1 MGSLNA
7 VLFWRSLRRLRFR
20 LRWFAHGSTIATG
33 GSRVNSPEFQTIPLP
48 IVLVSGIAVWTGL
61 NFLSHNLRVQVENRG
76 GSQKEVSINT
86 PVGSINVHHGVD
98 EDNLGLPI
106 YPGSTRVKDKD
117 SANVDLGFGGD
128 AGVHI
133 LAARFETSDTLET
146 VKGFYKQQLGSEVT
160 QFTEHGSDGKTRFE
174 IKNKDLVKVVEIEGA
189 GRKTLIKLVRIAVGK
204 GESN

>member
-1 MGSLNA
+1 M
-7 VLFWRSLRRLRFR
+7 
-20 LRWFAHGSTIATG
+20 ST
-33 GSRVNSPEFQTIPLP
+33 NPLP
-48 IVLVSGIAVWTGL
+48 PRPPAPPQAPPPPLAPKPPRSGSNIVAIALLVLVLIVLVSGIAVWTGL
-61 NFLSHNLRVQVENRG
+61 KFLSHNLRVQVEDRG
-76 GSQKEVSINT
+76 GSQKDVSINT

-117 SANVDLGFGGD
+117 SATVDLGFGGD

-133 LAARFETSDTLET
+133 LAARFQSSDSLET
-146 VKGFYKQQLGSEVT
+146 VKAYYKQQLGSEVT
-160 QFTEHGSDGKTRFE
+160 KFTDHGLDGKTTFE

-189 GRKTLIKLVRIAVGK
+189 GGKTLIKLVRVAVGK